1 MSTYSMIFVLFII
14 HTFLNPGAC
23 VQFKDFNFFSFGLS
37 LLRTFSEFLLTV
49 ETEFQMVNILINCF
63 SLCCEV

>member
-1 MSTYSMIFVLFII
+1 M
-14 HTFLNPGAC
+14 
-23 VQFKDFNFFSFGLS
+23 QFKDFNFFSFGLS